1 MLVWLAEH
9 LVKYYSGFN
18 VFSYLTFRAIVSLLT
33 ALFISLWMGPRMI
46 AHLQK
51 LSFGQ
56 VVRNDGPESHFSKRG
71 TPTMGG
77 IMILTAIVISVLLW
91 AYPSNPYVWC
101 VLVVL
106 VGYGV
111 IGFVDDYRKVV
122 RKDTKGLIARWK
134 YFWMSVIALG
144 VAFALYLAGKD
155 TPATQLVVPFFK
167 DVMPQL
173 GLFYILLAYFVIV
186 GTGNAVNL
194 TDGLD
199 GLAIMPT
206 VFVAGGF
213 ALVAWATGNMNF
225 ASYLHIP
232 YLRHAGELV
241 IVCTAIVG
249 AGLGFLWFNTYPA
262 QVFMGDVGS
271 LALGGALGII
281 AVLLRQEFLL
291 VIMGGVFVVETL
303 SVILQVGSFKLRGQ
317 RIFRMAPI
325 HHHYELKGWP
335 EPRVIVRFWIIS
347 LMLVLIG
354 LANAEGT
361 LIMADY
367 QGKNVVIIG
376 LGLTGL
382 SCVDF
387 FLARGVTPRVMDTRM
402 TPPGLDKLPE
412 AVERHTG
419 SLNDEWLMAADLIV
433 ASPGIALAHPS
444 LSAAADAGIEIV
456 GDIELFCREA
466 QAPIVAIT
474 GSNGKSTVT
483 TLVGEMAKAAGVNVG
498 VGGNIGL
505 PALMLLDAECELY
518 VLELS
523 SFQLETTSSLQ
534 AVAATILNVTED
546 HMDRYP
552 FGLQQYRAAKLR
564 IYENA
569 KVCVVNADDAL
580 TMPIRGADER
590 CVSFGVNM
598 GDYHLNHQQ
607 GETWLRVKGEKVLNV
622 KEMKLSG
629 QHNYTNALAALALAD
644 AAGLPRASSLKALTT
659 FTGLPHRF
667 EVVLEHNGVRWIN
680 DSKATNVGSTE
691 AALNGLQVD
700 GTLHLL
706 LGGDGKSADFSP
718 LARYLNGDNV
728 RLYCFGRD
736 GAQLAAL
743 RPEVAEQTETM
754 EQAMRLLALR
764 VQPGDMVLLSP
775 ACASLDQFKN
785 FEQRGNEFA
794 RLAKELG

>member
-1 MLVWLAEH
+1 
-9 LVKYYSGFN
+9 
-18 VFSYLTFRAIVSLLT
+18 
-33 ALFISLWMGPRMI
+33 
-46 AHLQK
+46 
-51 LSFGQ
+51 
-56 VVRNDGPESHFSKRG
+56 
-71 TPTMGG
+71 
-77 IMILTAIVISVLLW
+77 
-91 AYPSNPYVWC
+91 
-101 VLVVL
+101 
-106 VGYGV
+106 
-111 IGFVDDYRKVV
+111 
-122 RKDTKGLIARWK
+122 
-134 YFWMSVIALG
+134 
-144 VAFALYLAGKD
+144 
-155 TPATQLVVPFFK
+155 
-167 DVMPQL
+167 
-173 GLFYILLAYFVIV
+173 
-186 GTGNAVNL
+186 
-194 TDGLD
+194 
-199 GLAIMPT
+199 
-206 VFVAGGF
+206 
-213 ALVAWATGNMNF
+213 
-225 ASYLHIP
+225 
-232 YLRHAGELV
+232 
-241 IVCTAIVG
+241 
-249 AGLGFLWFNTYPA
+249 
-262 QVFMGDVGS
+262 
-271 LALGGALGII
+271 
-281 AVLLRQEFLL
+281 
-291 VIMGGVFVVETL
+291 
-303 SVILQVGSFKLRGQ
+303 
-317 RIFRMAPI
+317 
-325 HHHYELKGWP
+325 
-335 EPRVIVRFWIIS
+335 
-347 LMLVLIG
+347 
-354 LANAEGT
+354 
-361 LIMADY
+361 MADY

-505 PALMLLDAECELY
+505 PALMLLDDECELY

-680 DSKATNVGSTE
+680 DSKATNVDSVWY
-691 AALNGLQVD
+691 ALESMTRPVVWIAG
-700 GTLHLL
+700 GTDK
-706 LGGDGKSADFSP
+706 GNDYA
-718 LARYLNGDNV
+718 
-728 RLYCFGRD
+728 RLYELAEAKVKTLVCMGVDNGKLLKAFDGRIGKIVD
-736 GAQLAAL
+736 THSLDEAMAAA
-743 RPEVAEQTETM
+743 RRNAGT
-754 EQAMRLLALR
+754 
-764 VQPGDMVLLSP
+764 GDVVLLSP
-775 ACASLDQFKN
+775 ACASFDLFKNYEDRGRQFK
-785 FEQRGNEFA
+785 EWVAAAQR
-794 RLAKELG
+794 